1 MSTELIKV
9 EEFAA
14 IMQSAPDSLK
24 KNTSSVTACNNAGQA
39 LLDTIEGEGG
49 MNEVLDAE
57 AAEYLKKVKV
67 TITKMEERR
76 KPLTQLF
83 DKVRSVFTANE
94 KAIDPKDKSTIPG
107 KLVYARDQYAAKKR
121 EDEKKRQAEAIQKA
135 NTEKEKE
142 TYKAALEAAIAAHMD
157 LYFNEQSAQLS
168 DMWERLHIN
177 SFDLNGKIIRE
188 WPLTY
193 PIEHFNQFAKDFP
206 VYYIDAK
213 TKENI
218 KIEAF
223 KGKYD
228 AFAKQYEFDLGDL
241 RQSFVDR
248 LPSKREE
255 LTELET
261 LRITNAKA
269 AENAEKERKERE
281 EAERKQRELEAS
293 QREEIRKKEAEGASQ
308 TAQMGALFATAAAS
322 VASAPV
328 NAKITE
334 KIQVLHPSG
343 FVEVYQMWWMNEG
356 KDLTIEELEKIHK
369 KMITFCEKQANKE
382 DVHLSSKYI
391 RYVEDIK
398 AK

>member
-9 EEFAA
+9 EEFAV
-14 IMQSAPDSLK
+14 IMKSAPDSLK
-24 KNTSSVTACNNAGQA
+24 KNTSSVAACNNAGQA

-57 AAEYLKKVKV
+57 VAGYLKKVKV

-121 EDEKKRQAEAIQKA
+121 EDEKKRQVEAIQKA
-135 NTEKEKE
+135 NMEKEKE
-142 TYKAALEAAIAAHMD
+142 TYKAALETAIAAHMD
-157 LYFNEQSAQLS
+157 SYFNEQSAQLS

-177 SFDLNGKIIRE
+177 SFDLKEKIIRE
-188 WPLTY
+188 WPLIY
-193 PIEHFNQFAKDFP
+193 PIEHFNLFAKDFP
-206 VYYIDAK
+206 VYYINAK
-213 TKENI
+213 TKESI
-218 KIEAF
+218 KSEAF

-228 AFAKQYEFDLGDL
+228 AYAKQYEFDLGDL

-248 LPSKREE
+248 LPSKKKE
-255 LTELET
+255 LMELET

-269 AENAEKERKERE
+269 AEDAEKERKERE

-293 QREEIRKKEAEGASQ
+293 QREETRKKEAEGASQ

-328 NAKITE
+328 NARITE
-334 KIQVLHPSG
+334 KVQVLHPSG

>member
-177 SFDLNGKIIRE
+177 SFDLKGKIIRE

-218 KIEAF
+218 KIETF

-255 LTELET
+255 LMELET

-293 QREEIRKKEAEGASQ
+293 QREEIRKKEAGGASQ

-356 KDLTIEELEKIHK
+356 NDLTIEELEKIHK

>member
-9 EEFAA
+9 EEFAV
-14 IMQSAPDSLK
+14 IMKSAPDSLK
-24 KNTSSVTACNNAGQA
+24 KNTSSVAACNNAGQA

-49 MNEVLDAE
+49 MNEILDAE
-57 AAEYLKKVKV
+57 VAGYLKKVKV

-135 NTEKEKE
+135 NMEKEKE
-142 TYKAALEAAIAAHMD
+142 TYKAALETAIAAHMD
-157 LYFNEQSAQLS
+157 SYFNEQSAQLL

-177 SFDLNGKIIRE
+177 SFDLKEKIIRE
-188 WPLTY
+188 WPLIY
-193 PIEHFNQFAKDFP
+193 PIEHFNLFAKDFP
-206 VYYIDAK
+206 VYYINAK
-213 TKENI
+213 TKESI
-218 KIEAF
+218 KAEAF

-228 AFAKQYEFDLGDL
+228 AYAKQYEFDLGDL

-248 LPSKREE
+248 LPSKKKE
-255 LTELET
+255 LMELET

-293 QREEIRKKEAEGASQ
+293 QREETRKKEAEGASQ

-382 DVHLSSKYI
+382 DAHLSSKYI